1 MSKIVITL
9 IIATISPLVMA
20 NNDNWIE
27 TQKDSHIFIK
37 TDDIVIDKQN
47 PDIRTTKISIN
58 VPSMQERKANPTKT
72 VLTNPYPI
80 SYITDFT
87 INCKD
92 KTGKIGKQAVHEK
105 FFGEG
110 ELLESADN
118 DPNAK
123 FIPIEGVDATKM
135 LDVVCNSST
144 TTN

>member
-1 MSKIVITL
+1 MSKILITL
-9 IIATISPLVMA
+9 IIATATPLAMA
-20 NNDNWIE
+20 DNDSWIE

-37 TDDIVIDKQN
+37 TDDIAIDKQN
-47 PDIRTTKISIN
+47 PDLKTTKISIN
-58 VPSMQERKANPTKT
+58 VPSMQDRKANPTKT

-80 SYITDFT
+80 SYVTDFT

-110 ELLESADN
+110 ELLESADT

-123 FIPIEGVDATKM
+123 FIPIEGIDATKM
-135 LDVVCNSST
+135 LEVVCGSTST
-144 TTN
+144 TH